1 METTTRLLSATVI
14 WLAMVATAP
23 ANEVAGVKMD
33 SSMSVEGKTLQLNGM
48 GLRKKLF
55 FKVYVAGLYLE
66 NRSKDASSAIASD
79 QIKSMR
85 LHMLRSLS
93 GSELS
98 DAISEAFW
106 RNVKSPRNVFEA
118 RLKKLASM
126 FPSVVAGDI
135 ITLTYVPGKGT
146 IVTAKGEQKGTIEG
160 KDFADALFAVWLGD
174 DPVQADLKKA
184 LLGG

>member
-1 METTTRLLSATVI
+1 MKTTNRLLGAAVILMAT
-14 WLAMVATAP
+14 VATAP

-66 NRSKDASSAIASD
+66 NRSKDASSVIASD
-79 QIKSMR
+79 QIKSIR

-106 RNVKSPRNVFEA
+106 RNVKSSRNVFEA
-118 RLKKLASM
+118 RLQKLASM
-126 FPSVVAGDI
+126 FPSVVEGDI

-146 IVTAKGEQKGTIEG
+146 IVTAKGEQKGIVDG

-174 DPVQADLKKA
+174 DPVQTDLKKA